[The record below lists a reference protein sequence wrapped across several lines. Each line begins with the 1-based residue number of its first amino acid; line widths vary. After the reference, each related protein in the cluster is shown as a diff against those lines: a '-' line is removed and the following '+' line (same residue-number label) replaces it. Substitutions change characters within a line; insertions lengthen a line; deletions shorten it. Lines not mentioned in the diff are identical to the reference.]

1 METCGPVRIGGRRHV
16 GLSRPEL
23 EAELRAALVAGR
35 PIEVLVSA
43 DPLDPARAWVDALGL
58 ALGDRVRLRRSRAP
72 NPARVGAV
80 SALGGVGL
88 GTTAFGTTRALL
100 GSAGFRR
107 AALALGLS
115 APGLASAIV
124 AGSAALG
131 AAFGWAKERHGG
143 NLQAADG
150 VRFRITPVPGAF
162 AASSAPSAATSAV
175 SAESA
180 GALAGDPPS
189 A

>member
-1 METCGPVRIGGRRHV
+1 METCGPVRIGRRRHV

-35 PIEVLVSA
+35 PVEVLVSA
-43 DPLDPARAWVDALGL
+43 DPLDPARAWVDAASLG
-58 ALGDRVRLRRSRAP
+58 LGDRVRVRRSRAP
-72 NPARVGAV
+72 NAVRVGAV

-107 AALALGLS
+107 AALALGLT
-115 APGLASAIV
+115 APGFASAIV
-124 AGSAALG
+124 VGSAALG

-150 VRFRITPVPGAF
+150 VRFRISPVPGAF
-162 AASSAPSAATSAV
+162 AASAAGSDPGSV
-175 SAESA
+175 DQA
-180 GALAGDPPS
+180 GPPGR
-189 A
+189 ARPPA